1 MAKENSSKDRA
12 PSSVFKVGAI
22 ALAFLIIGYQSA
34 LFVHRAASLRVASLR
49 DHPDT
54 VFVVDEALAARVLGA
69 SSGSASRE
77 MAPEDFALRAHP
89 SRYATLAGPS
99 RSRGHGRPRSPE
111 PSPASAS
118 PAADD
123 ASAERTGGSG
133 QKNGQ
138 NLSESVEKRSI
149 GQKNGENLSGWGKN
163 WSIGQENGK
172 NLSAGR
178 ERNGE
183 VVIVRKNA
191 EHSAAVERERRRTL
205 RVESFRFN
213 PNTVSV
219 EDLMRLGFSEKQAMA
234 IDSYRQKGGR
244 FRRPSD
250 FAKSYVVADSVF
262 ERLRPFIDIPK
273 LDINKADSAA
283 FDALPGIGPYFAAKM
298 VEYRRRLGGY
308 SFKEQLMDIWHFDQ
322 EKYDGLSDLVICSRP
337 PTPFRLWQLPEDSLR
352 LHPYIRSWQAAHSIA
367 LYRSSMTREQWTVE
381 AIAAAGILPPE
392 DAAKLARCVIAE
404 P

>member
-34 LFVHRAASLRVASLR
+34 LFVHRAASLRIASLR

-69 SSGSASRE
+69 SSGYASRE

-99 RSRGHGRPRSPE
+99 RSRGHGWPRSPE

-123 ASAERTGGSG
+123 ASAEKTGGSG
-133 QKNGQ
+133 QKNGK

-149 GQKNGENLSGWGKN
+149 GQKNGENLSAGWEG
-163 WSIGQENGK
+163 
-172 NLSAGR
+172 
-178 ERNGE
+178 NGE

-191 EHSAAVERERRRTL
+191 EHSAAVERERRRTR

-308 SFKEQLMDIWHFDQ
+308 SFKEQLMDIYHFDR
-322 EKYDGLSDLVICSRP
+322 ERYNGLSDLIVCSRP
-337 PTPFRLWQLPEDSLR
+337 QAPFRLWQLPEDSLR

-367 LYRSSMTREQWTVE
+367 LYRSSMPREQWTVE

-392 DAAKLARCVIAE
+392 DAAKLVRCVIAD